1 MTLEVVLATRN
12 EGKVSELRRMLAACP
27 ALAGV
32 VVRSAVD
39 VGLPEVPET
48 GATFAENAL
57 LKARAG
63 VAACGLACLADDS
76 GLVVDALGGEPG
88 VTSARYAGS
97 HGDDAAN
104 LRLVLERMAGVSDR
118 SARFVCVVALVAPDG
133 REETAQGVLEGLL
146 TEAPRGTGGFG
157 YDPVLQP
164 LGSSLTTAELSATDK
179 DAISHRGKA
188 LRAILPALVELAQSS
203 SGSAST
209 RSQRSRQ
216 SSQR

>member
-1 MTLEVVLATRN
+1 M
-12 EGKVSELRRMLAACP
+12 
-27 ALAGV
+27 
-32 VVRSAVD
+32 
-39 VGLPEVPET
+39 
-48 GATFAENAL
+48 
-57 LKARAG
+57 
-63 VAACGLACLADDS
+63 
-76 GLVVDALGGEPG
+76 
-88 VTSARYAGS
+88 
-97 HGDDAAN
+97 
-104 LRLVLERMAGVSDR
+104 
-118 SARFVCVVALVAPDG
+118 
-133 REETAQGVLEGLL
+133 LEGLL

-164 LGSSLTTAELSATDK
+164 LGSSLTTAELAAADK

>member
-104 LRLVLERMAGVSDR
+104 LRLVLERMAGVLTA
-118 SARFVCVVALVAPDG
+118 ARASCASSRWSRPTGA
-133 REETAQGVLEGLL
+133 RR
-146 TEAPRGTGGFG
+146 PR
-157 YDPVLQP
+157 
-164 LGSSLTTAELSATDK
+164 
-179 DAISHRGKA
+179 RGCSK
-188 LRAILPALVELAQSS
+188 
-203 SGSAST
+203 GC
-209 RSQRSRQ
+209 
-216 SSQR
+216 